1 LKISEGCGN
10 NKESGF
16 DGAVNGLTA
25 GTYFHGIF
33 HNFHFRRFFTD
44 YLRSRK
50 GFVKLGFVNDNFEE
64 MKMFSL
70 DRLAEIVSENIDM
83 KIIDEKIGEK

>member
-1 LKISEGCGN
+1 MIEGCGN
-10 NKESGF
+10 NIESGF

-33 HNFHFRRFFTD
+33 HNFYFRRFFTN
-44 YLRSRK
+44 YLRIKK
-50 GFVKLGFVNDNFEE
+50 GIEKLDLVNDNFEE
-64 MKMFSL
+64 MKKFSL

-83 KIIDEKIGEK
+83 TVIDKISE